1 MGTEIDLEL
10 RRYGQ
15 EKNRMIIFDGMYEV
29 VMENEKFVAKSL
41 YNKMKEHIKL
51 ERVTWF
57 SGRSMKPVKDS
68 ELIEAFAEEKQQ

>member
-1 MGTEIDLEL
+1 M
-10 RRYGQ
+10 
-15 EKNRMIIFDGMYEV
+15 EK
-29 VMENEKFVAKSL
+29 EKFVAKTL

-68 ELIEAFAEEKQQ
+68 ELIEAFAEENQQ